1 MYIYIYKHISTHMQ
15 QNLTSQ
21 THDMPRN
28 LCRYCKIEPRYRQLC
43 VRLKLSTHTH
53 VHILTIRFGYTVTST
68 TKRVHHIPYTYVYV
82 CIYISEES
90 MQGKAP
96 TYAKPPRIEKRDG
109 CRQREARERGERVRE
124 RERHYSR
131 EGKELERGKS

>member
-68 TKRVHHIPYTYVYV
+68 TKHVHHIPYTYV

-96 TYAKPPRIEKRDG
+96 TYAKPLRIEKRDG
-109 CRQREARERGERVRE
+109 CRQREARERGERARE
-124 RERHYSR
+124 RER
-131 EGKELERGKS
+131 GTTVERGKS

>member
-1 MYIYIYKHISTHMQ
+1 MYTIYHIHMY
-15 QNLTSQ
+15 
-21 THDMPRN
+21 M
-28 LCRYCKIEPRYRQLC
+28 Y
-43 VRLKLSTHTH
+43 
-53 VHILTIRFGYTVTST
+53 
-68 TKRVHHIPYTYVYV
+68 
-82 CIYISEES
+82 IYISEES